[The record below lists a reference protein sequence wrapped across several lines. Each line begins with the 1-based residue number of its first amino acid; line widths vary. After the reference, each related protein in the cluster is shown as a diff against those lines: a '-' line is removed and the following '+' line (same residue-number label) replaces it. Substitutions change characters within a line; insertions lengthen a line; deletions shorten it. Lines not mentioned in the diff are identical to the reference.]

1 MPQWTMVSTWH
12 GVRLRR
18 TVAAN
23 PKRQTIKM
31 YSHRTHGPQKCLWYS
46 HGRGLECGQKSY
58 EQESRYGRWSSPDL
72 HREVG
77 RLVNLGRLIYLYS
90 PYSQNRKSLSGL
102 YSQIKGKVI
111 WKTSKKYNQ
120 SVNFDPECLGWKK
133 KKNCSMVANFMLL
146 KTNGLKCS
154 KRLIWFSRI
163 CIRKDKA
170 NIFKF
175 NLSISF
181 NLLIISMVV
190 AFNLRMSN
198 CFFF

>member
-46 HGRGLECGQKSY
+46 HGRGLECGQ
-58 EQESRYGRWSSPDL
+58 ESRYGQWSSPDL

-111 WKTSKKYNQ
+111 IPTIIQSKLLENIKEVQ
-120 SVNFDPECLGWKK
+120 SIGQLWSWMLRVKLLYSCKFYVV
-133 KKNCSMVANFMLL
+133 KNKWIKMLQKIDL
-146 KTNGLKCS
+146 VFPNMYSQG
-154 KRLIWFSRI
+154 
-163 CIRKDKA
+163 
-170 NIFKF
+170 
-175 NLSISF
+175 
-181 NLLIISMVV
+181 
-190 AFNLRMSN
+190 
-198 CFFF
+198 